1 MHITIDL
8 SLRLVRCKRV
18 WLSIMFVIS
27 LEHTEL
33 ELGQQ
38 LLLICRWLSNNNTDE
53 YDGARPQKTNHAK
66 QEKQKQ
72 NDNNKKTIMRLLHT
86 YIHTYVF
93 MYVPTTTRLLFY
105 HLSIRRPFLVL
116 RLFWTLPSFTFALT
130 QGWRSHL
137 RSPSLYL
144 SPTSN
149 GCCEREPSCA
159 WAWRRASS
167 TKRARSSNQSLANSE
182 ALRLAAQATSG

>member
-8 SLRLVRCKRV
+8 SLRLVRCNRV

-33 ELGQQ
+33 ELGHQ

-93 MYVPTTTRLLFY
+93 MYICADDNAPFVLPLVDSKAVSGFAFVLNSAVLHFCSHSRMALSLALS
-105 HLSIRRPFLVL
+105 LSISLSHFERML
-116 RLFWTLPSFTFALT
+116 R
-130 QGWRSHL
+130 
-137 RSPSLYL
+137 
-144 SPTSN
+144 
-149 GCCEREPSCA
+149 ERA
-159 WAWRRASS
+159 
-167 TKRARSSNQSLANSE
+167 
-182 ALRLAAQATSG
+182 